1 MKYLPVLVCIR
12 STVILVNTYLEGMS
26 TILSLLTPDY
36 RIISNLRMV
45 SVAMGM
51 SDTELNQI
59 LCYECQLGSLY
70 TVAYLQL
77 VSTFLADKG
86 SIDSIP
92 LG

>member
-1 MKYLPVLVCIR
+1 MNYLPFLLRIR

-26 TILSLLTPDY
+26 TFLNLLTHKN

-45 SVAMGM
+45 SVVMGM

-59 LCYECQLGSLY
+59 LCYESQLGSLY

-77 VSTFLADKG
+77 VSTFLVDKG